1 MIRPLLLAAILATA
15 TCNLIDDIACE
26 GQIVAAKAKLNDDSF
41 VNSLIQCLLR

>member
-1 MIRPLLLAAILATA
+1 MLLPLLLAAVLAAA
-15 TCNLIDDIACE
+15 TSNVLDDIACE